1 MVDGVDTG
9 QMFIQ
14 ILLGV
19 ALILSTTVVAGLGFL
34 VIEHVMNR
42 CQAWLLRPP
51 HAIKM
56 LALLTGSV
64 AWFLLIVTV
73 AVWIWAMAFLA
84 LDIFVTVEAA
94 VYFSIV
100 SFTTLGF
107 GDILLP
113 QDWRLLAGMSAING
127 LLMIGLQTAMLIEVI
142 RRVRNTQGKHRDW
155 IN

>member
-1 MVDGVDTG
+1 
-9 QMFIQ
+9 MFIQ

>member
-1 MVDGVDTG
+1 ML
-9 QMFIQ
+9 IQ

-19 ALILSTTVVAGLGFL
+19 GLILATTVVAGLGFL
-34 VIEHVMNR
+34 VIETMLDRFQN
-42 CQAWLLRPP
+42 WLLRPP

-56 LALLTGSV
+56 LVLLCSSV
-64 AWFLLIVTV
+64 TWFLLIVTV
-73 AVWIWAMAFLA
+73 AVWIWAIAFLA

-127 LLMIGLQTAMLIEVI
+127 LLMIGLQAAMLIEALRRI
-142 RRVRNTQGKHRDW
+142 RTIQVNARNRP
-155 IN
+155 

>member
-1 MVDGVDTG
+1 ML
-9 QMFIQ
+9 IQ

-19 ALILSTTVVAGLGFL
+19 GLILATTVVAGLGFL
-34 VIEHVMNR
+34 VIETMLDRFQN
-42 CQAWLLRPP
+42 WLLRPP

-56 LALLTGSV
+56 LVLLCSSV
-64 AWFLLIVTV
+64 TWFLLIVTI
-73 AVWIWAMAFLA
+73 AVWIWAIAFLA

-127 LLMIGLQTAMLIEVI
+127 LLMIGLQAAMLIEALRRI
-142 RRVRNTQGKHRDW
+142 RTIQVNARNRP
-155 IN
+155 